1 MVRAACDRQTQY
13 TSRPRC
19 RLSFLCV
26 DRMKLIAVRFLEGA
40 RCGGL
45 QISISVQL
53 VPPASNSE
61 LRGRSGD
68 AEVGQYHLEWSWG
81 RILMCS

>member
-1 MVRAACDRQTQY
+1 MVRAACDRQIQC

-19 RLSFLCV
+19 RLLFLYV

-45 QISISVQL
+45 QISTSVQL

-61 LRGRSGD
+61 LRGRPGD
-68 AEVGQYHLEWSWG
+68 AEVGN
-81 RILMCS
+81 IT